1 MPELTNE
8 PATATPA
15 TPATHA
21 PADAAGI
28 AFIVDY
34 LLTKRP
40 DLDSIDPDLDLI
52 ESRVLDSLGFVN
64 FLYALEEHT
73 GREISLD
80 QVSPE
85 DFRTV
90 NRIAKR
96 FLHDVI
102 DD

>member
-8 PATATPA
+8 PTTAHNPV
-15 TPATHA
+15 
-21 PADAAGI
+21 GI

-40 DLDSIDPDLDLI
+40 DLGSIDPDLDLI

-96 FLHDVI
+96 FLHDVT

>member
-1 MPELTNE
+1 MRELTGRTPPPRE
-8 PATATPA
+8 PGPPA
-15 TPATHA
+15 
-21 PADAAGI
+21 AAGV
-28 AFIVDY
+28 AFVVGY
-34 LLTKRP
+34 LLSKNPGLT
-40 DLDSIDPDLDLI
+40 SIDPDLDLI

-80 QVSPE
+80 RVSPE

-90 NRIAKR
+90 NRIARR
-96 FLHDVI
+96 FLDDVP